1 MPGDPKEYRLKLLRC
16 AELAASART
25 SQLKMTL
32 LTLSKTWEKLAIERE
47 QTRRLLDESQV
58 DFKRTG

>member
-1 MPGDPKEYRLKLLRC
+1 MPRDPKEYRLNALRC

-32 LTLSKTWEKLAIERE
+32 LTLSKNWEKLAIERE
-47 QTRRLLDESQV
+47 HTRRLLDESQV